1 MDDGDA
7 AVTITEREKSFGRTL
22 LLTVISLYLLAALL
36 DPASAYSALM
46 KSFSVLKKIVPVL
59 LVVLFLMTL
68 LSAYIEPQK
77 ISHYL
82 GRKSG
87 LKGWGIALAGG
98 VFSHGP
104 GYLWYPI
111 LSDLRARGV
120 NEGLIVTFFYAY
132 SIKIPW
138 LPMMASYFGIAFT
151 VILTFYILLAA
162 VIQGKI
168 AEKIIPPQSI
178 T

>member
-1 MDDGDA
+1 MDAGGA
-7 AVTITEREKSFGRTL
+7 AVTVSEREKSFGRIL
-22 LLTVISLYLLAALL
+22 LLIVISLYLLAALF
-36 DPASAYSALM
+36 DPASAGQALM
-46 KSFSVLKKIVPVL
+46 KSLSVLKNIAPVL
-59 LVVLFLMTL
+59 LIVLFLMTL
-68 LSAYIEPQK
+68 LSAYIQPQK
-77 ISHYL
+77 IFHYL

-87 LKGWGIALAGG
+87 LKGWGIALGGG
-98 VFSHGP
+98 VLSHGP

-120 NEGLIVTFFYAY
+120 NEGLIVAFFYAR
-132 SIKIPW
+132 SVKVPW

-168 AEKIIPPQSI
+168 AEKIIPPQSTI
-178 T
+178 

>member
-1 MDDGDA
+1 M
-7 AVTITEREKSFGRTL
+7 L
-22 LLTVISLYLLAALL
+22 LLIVISLYLLAALL
-36 DPASAYSALM
+36 DPTSACHALM
-46 KSFSVLKKIVPVL
+46 RSLSVLKNILPVL
-59 LVVLFLMTL
+59 LVVLFLMAL
-68 LSAYIEPQK
+68 VSAYIEPQK
-77 ISHYL
+77 ITHYL

-87 LKGWGIALAGG
+87 LKGWLIALIGG
-98 VFSHGP
+98 VFCHGP
-104 GYLWYPI
+104 SYLWYPM

-120 NEGLIVTFFYAY
+120 NEGLIIAFFYAR
-132 SIKIPW
+132 SIKVPW

-168 AEKIIPPQSI
+168 AEKIIPSQSI

>member
-1 MDDGDA
+1 MDAGSV
-7 AVTITEREKSFGRTL
+7 AVTVTEREKSFGRML
-22 LLTVISLYLLAALL
+22 LSVVMSLYLLAALL

-46 KSFSVLKKIVPVL
+46 KSFSVLKNIAPVL
-59 LVVLFLMTL
+59 LVVLSLMAL
-68 LSAYIEPQK
+68 VSAYIEPQK

-82 GRKSG
+82 GKKSG

-104 GYLWYPI
+104 AYLWYPM
-111 LSDLRARGV
+111 LSDLRGRGV
-120 NEGLIVTFFYAY
+120 NEGLIVSFFYAR
-132 SIKIPW
+132 SVKVPW

-168 AEKIIPPQSI
+168 AEKIIPPRS
-178 T
+178 TT